1 MILID
6 DAIQQLLD
14 LRKTHGNI
22 HLVYGD
28 CNAMHK
34 VNWLEAIV
42 VRDINEHYLEE
53 IAEEDNEDEYP
64 INAVVVG

>member
-14 LRKTHGNI
+14 LRKEHGNI

-42 VRDINEHYLEE
+42 VQDLNEHYLEE
-53 IAEEDNEDEYP
+53 IAEEDNEDGLP
-64 INAVVVG
+64 VNAVVIG

>member
-14 LRKTHGNI
+14 LRKEHGNI

-34 VNWLEAIV
+34 VNWLEGIV
-42 VRDINEHYLEE
+42 VQDLNEHYLEE
-53 IAEEDNEDEYP
+53 IDVEDNEDGLP
-64 INAVVVG
+64 INAVVIG